1 MTDFE
6 KLAEQFMGNMLANP
20 IINEIS
26 AEDDNELYEILAKKA
41 ISAAHMFR
49 KEMKAAKMNAE
60 DAIIVE

>member
-20 IINEIS
+20 TIDEIP
-26 AEDDNELYEILAKKA
+26 AESETEFYEILAKKA
-41 ISAAHMFR
+41 IMAAHIFR